1 MQCASPVLERAR
13 GTGRGAPAMSSGRK
27 QPKKPA
33 GFRIKITVKI
43 LAQERGTETHSS
55 REGIN
60 ASHRRLLKGVLWCS
74 NWSTDRLAE
83 IAVDHRK
90 IIRQADGGIPTIS
103 GVSVTIRQ
111 YEPHDFGVLYKLD
124 QACFPPGIPYSK
136 TILRY
141 FLAHSATEC
150 LLPPH
155 PRTIVRF

>member
-13 GTGRGAPAMSSGRK
+13 GTGRGAPAISSGRK

-60 ASHRRLLKGVLWCS
+60 GSHRRLLKGVLWC
-74 NWSTDRLAE
+74 TDRLSE

-103 GVSVTIRQ
+103 GVSATSRQ
-111 YEPHDFGVLYKLD
+111 YEPHDAASLFQLN
-124 QACFPPGIPYSK
+124 QSCFPPGIAYSQ
-136 TILRY
+136 TMLRWS
-141 FLAHSATEC
+141 LA
-150 LLPPH
+150 PPAAAP
-155 PRTIVRF
+155 PRTLARGRYTRFE